1 MLSVFDSDLC
11 LNIQA
16 YTWDQTSNMCP
27 ERDIEKIAKGWTIAM
42 LYSKERL
49 KRIYD
54 WGNDQLE
61 EAAKG
66 GILVLETVCLFVHAC
81 VKHGQYQLPFE
92 FWKVL
97 HAEYGIVVYPS
108 ALTEDI
114 DVQGLG
120 VDVTFMDAYG
130 GHIVMYGRCC
140 GSDPPPCPM
149 EFLREPPPVYS
160 K

>member
-1 MLSVFDSDLC
+1 
-11 LNIQA
+11 
-16 YTWDQTSNMCP
+16 
-27 ERDIEKIAKGWTIAM
+27 M

-49 KRIYD
+49 KRVYD
-54 WGNDQLE
+54 WENDQLE
-61 EAAKG
+61 EAIKG

-92 FWKVL
+92 FWRVL

-114 DVQGLG
+114 DVHGLG
-120 VDVTFMDAYG
+120 VDVTFMDAYC

-149 EFLREPPPVYS
+149 QFLREPPPVYS

>member
-1 MLSVFDSDLC
+1 MGTLMGRASWSRGNLYRQFGDDIFFLSLFFLSFTSFSSTIPSISIVSMLSVFDSDLC

-16 YTWDQTSNMCP
+16 YTCDQTSNMCP

-81 VKHGQYQLPFE
+81 VKHGQYQYVE
-92 FWKVL
+92 
-97 HAEYGIVVYPS
+97 PS
-108 ALTEDI
+108 FPNFPPWLSPLWFD
-114 DVQGLG
+114 
-120 VDVTFMDAYG
+120 
-130 GHIVMYGRCC
+130 GR
-140 GSDPPPCPM
+140 
-149 EFLREPPPVYS
+149 
-160 K
+160 

>member
-1 MLSVFDSDLC
+1 
-11 LNIQA
+11 
-16 YTWDQTSNMCP
+16 MCP